1 MNHRADRQKLL
12 PVLYQTSP
20 RGATRR
26 KEITSASGIVKFPAV
41 RSPPPASAGD
51 LWELICITDGD
62 TANCQFC
69 FLGERWG
76 FFFVSSRTKK
86 GSAEF
91 GDATYK
97 LVKVDFLQIW

>member
-1 MNHRADRQKLL
+1 MNHPADRQKLL
-12 PVLYQTSP
+12 PVLYQTLP
-20 RGATRR
+20 QGASRR

-76 FFFVSSRTKK
+76 IFLFQVEPKK
-86 GSAEF
+86 
-91 GDATYK
+91 DQLN
-97 LVKVDFLQIW
+97 LVMQLINW